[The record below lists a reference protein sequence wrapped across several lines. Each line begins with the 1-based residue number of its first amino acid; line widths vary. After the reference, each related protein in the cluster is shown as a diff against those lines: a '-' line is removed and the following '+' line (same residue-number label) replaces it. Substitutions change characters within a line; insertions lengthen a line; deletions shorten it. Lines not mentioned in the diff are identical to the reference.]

1 MSSIKLGAD
10 SGGGTVALKGP
21 ASTTDNANVELK
33 LPIADGTANQVLAT
47 NGSGQLQW
55 ATDSTNTNASNL
67 SSGTLPDARFPA
79 TLPAVSGANLTGV
92 TDTLS
97 FRNMFINGSMQ
108 VAQRSSSVSITG
120 DGSSQDAYRTVD
132 RWFHNSRND
141 SNWTYTKEDAG
152 PAGFANSL
160 KVACTGTDS
169 SIAGNVYKYVG
180 QRIEGQ
186 NLQQLQKGTAT
197 AKSFTVSFW
206 VKSNLPGTYVV
217 EARDYDTP
225 RICCKTYTVPAN
237 ENWNKFS
244 VTFPGD
250 TTGAMENNPNTSLE
264 INFWLAVGAD
274 KSAGTLPATWEAKD
288 EADRAVGQ
296 VSGML
301 TSGKYWQ
308 MTGAQMELGDTATEY
323 EHRTVVDEE
332 MRCQRYYWIAGHNIG
347 GDYPLAP
354 ANTFWSGTRHS
365 VGLLTPVPMRNTP
378 TITEEGNG
386 CVIYGQ
392 GSFSEPTSFDN
403 VGISGSWVRFVAH
416 SGDVGDDSH
425 TVCLT
430 NKTNGG
436 IALSAEL

>member
-1 MSSIKLGAD
+1 MSRINVDALHSEDGGSSNIELDD
-10 SGGGTVALKGP
+10 SRNTTCKG
-21 ASTTDNANVELK
+21 
-33 LPIADGTANQVLAT
+33 
-47 NGSGQLQW
+47 
-55 ATDSTNTNASNL
+55 
-67 SSGTLPDARFPA
+67 
-79 TLPAVSGANLTGV
+79 NLTVDGNIAV
-92 TDTLS
+92 TGTGLTDTLS

-141 SNWTYTKEDAG
+141 SNWTYTKENDG

-250 TTGAMENNPNTSLE
+250 TTGAMDNDNNTSLE

-274 KSAGTLPATWEAKD
+274 KSAGTLPATWETKD

-308 MTGAQMELGDTATEY
+308 MTGAQMELGDTATEF
-323 EHRTVVDEE
+323 EHRPYSYELA
-332 MRCQRYYWIAGHNIG
+332 RCQRYLQKWGNDGKYFAPGCTDSTTYGRWGVDLACPLRASPTVKTG
-347 GDYPLAP
+347 GSEIRLYRDGD
-354 ANTFWSGTRHS
+354 NKNST
-365 VGLLTPVPMRNTP
+365 NTP
-378 TITEEGNG
+378 TVLKFTPNSTQIALAVDGYTSLTSQRIATFVFNG
-386 CVIYGQ
+386 DNKNIY
-392 GSFSEPTSFDN
+392 F
-403 VGISGSWVRFVAH
+403 
-416 SGDVGDDSH
+416 SGDD
-425 TVCLT
+425 T
-430 NKTNGG
+430 NL
-436 IALSAEL
+436 ALEAEL